1 MQYKANVA
9 TTVNKNF
16 YNFEKKR
23 FKKKNLSAILHFGCQ
38 AELTTYRTNVCS
50 TSGVQK
56 ITFAFE
62 NKAIFSKT
70 ISQRFYFSD
79 TP

>member
-1 MQYKANVA
+1 MQYKAIVA
-9 TTVNKNF
+9 TTLHKNF
-16 YNFEKKR
+16 YNFEKTIHKQ
-23 FKKKNLSAILHFGCQ
+23 NLNVILHFGCQ
-38 AELTTYRTNVCS
+38 TELTTYRTNVCS

-62 NKAIFSKT
+62 NKTFFSKT